1 MDLTAR
7 IGARIR
13 EARARKEFSQSDLA
27 RAVQKPRQHL
37 SQIEQG
43 KQQPRAELLLD
54 IADVLGVSTDYL
66 LGRTEPDA
74 PPAVTSTRQ
83 ETPAPAPTARRKGH
97 ARDGTQPA
105 PATNPEPE
113 ASLPMCPHCAMPMQ
127 PLGDG
132 SRVGCP
138 GCRYSVAGET

>member
-13 EARARKEFSQSDLA
+13 EARARKDFSQSDLA

-43 KQQPRAELLLD
+43 KQQPRAELLLN

-66 LGRTEPDA
+66 LGRTEPDV

-83 ETPAPAPTARRKGH
+83 ETPAPARAARRTGR
-97 ARDGTQPA
+97 ARNGTHTA
-105 PATNPEPE
+105 PARSPDP
-113 ASLPMCPHCAMPMQ
+113 AAPLPLCPHCAVPMQ
-127 PLGDG
+127 PSGTDRGL
-132 SRVGCP
+132 P
-138 GCRYSVAGET
+138 APAVAIA